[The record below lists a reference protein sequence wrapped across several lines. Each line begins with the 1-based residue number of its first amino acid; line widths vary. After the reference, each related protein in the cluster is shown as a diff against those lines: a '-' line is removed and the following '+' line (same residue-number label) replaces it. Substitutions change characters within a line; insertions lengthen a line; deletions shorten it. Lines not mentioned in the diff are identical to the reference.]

1 LGDVLFCEFKPRSVA
16 TYILAAMFLLLFAA
30 CGGGGSSGGSGGGA
44 AGPQAPT
51 APGAASITTITVGDG
66 SLSLVFG
73 APLSNGGSAVTGYTA
88 TCSAA
93 SAAKTASA
101 ASSPLAVTGLQNGIE
116 YSCTVVAINAVG
128 AGPASSPV
136 TATPAAARTT
146 SVTPILGGFSA
157 GVTVEIFRSD
167 TGAKIAQGTTA
178 DDGKATITYSSAYS
192 GIQIIKITGSPTAK
206 YYDERSD
213 SLQPFAADKV
223 LLTVVPA
230 AVASQQTSAV
240 AATVLTH
247 SIAISAGVDASS
259 SSAVAVP
266 TTFSVSAVK
275 AATDKVLSTFG
286 LDPTKVYPLNVPAY
300 LGVKD
305 QGTGAKLQGT
315 EAALTYGAA
324 LIAITQLTPPNT
336 DVASFTQTIA
346 TSIKTDTVKQ
356 TVPQIATLPQVF
368 QQVVATTV
376 APAAQQTI
384 TSTPTPGSSPWD
396 TAIWDAANWF

>member
-1 LGDVLFCEFKPRSVA
+1 
-16 TYILAAMFLLLFAA
+16 
-30 CGGGGSSGGSGGGA
+30 
-44 AGPQAPT
+44 
-51 APGAASITTITVGDG
+51 
-66 SLSLVFG
+66 
-73 APLSNGGSAVTGYTA
+73 
-88 TCSAA
+88 
-93 SAAKTASA
+93 
-101 ASSPLAVTGLQNGIE
+101 LQNGIE

-286 LDPTKVYPLNVPAY
+286 LDPTKVDPLNVPAY